1 MTMRRHLVL
10 GALVAA
16 GTLVMAAGA
25 YWHAQAQQQPQPSAA
40 NIEVEKLRDN
50 VFVLRGG
57 GGNTTVFVQANGVTV
72 VDTKNPGW
80 GQPLITKIKEL
91 TNKPIT
97 TIVNTHTHGD
107 HVSGNVDFAQNVD
120 IVTHENTAANM
131 KAMRPVTSIPNPPVN
146 VFAQHGGHGLPKRTF
161 KDTMTL
167 FSGNDRVD
175 LHYFGR
181 GHTNGDAWIVIPSV
195 RVMAAG
201 DIFSGKNLPLL
212 DYNNGGSGAE
222 IGDTLMKAY
231 TATAKSVESIVTGH
245 STVMTP
251 NDLREYAEFNRDFL
265 NGVRAAKKAGKSV
278 DEIVKGWSMPAKYQ
292 GYAAPQP
299 VRLQANIENI
309 YKEAR

>member
-10 GALVAA
+10 GSLLAA

-25 YWHAQAQQQPQPSAA
+25 NRHAQAQQPPQPSPA
-40 NIEVEKLRDN
+40 NIEVEKLKDN
-50 VFVLRGG
+50 LFVLRGG

-120 IVTHENTAANM
+120 VVTHENTAANM
-131 KAMRPVTSIPNPPVN
+131 KAWRPVTSIPNAFPN
-146 VFAQHGGHGLPKRTF
+146 VFAQHGGHGMPKRTF

-167 FSGNDRVD
+167 FSGPDRLD

-181 GHTNGDAWIVIPSV
+181 GHTDGDAWVVIPSA

-212 DYNNGGSGAE
+212 DYNNGGSGVA
-222 IGDTLMKAY
+222 IGETLMKAHN
-231 TATAKSVESIVTGH
+231 ATMKQVDSIVTGH
-245 STVMTP
+245 STMMTP

-265 NGVRAAKKAGKSV
+265 NGVREAKKAGKSV
-278 DEIVKGWSMPAKYQ
+278 DEIVKTWKMPAKYT
-292 GYAAPQP
+292 GYADPAPA
-299 VRLQANIENI
+299 RLQANVENV

>member
-1 MTMRRHLVL
+1 
-10 GALVAA
+10 VAA
-16 GTLVMAAGA
+16 GALVMAAGA
-25 YWHAQAQQQPQPSAA
+25 YLQAQQPPQPSAA

-107 HVSGNVDFAQNVD
+107 HVSGNVDFAQNVEV
-120 IVTHENTAANM
+120 VTHEATAANM
-131 KAMRPVTSIPNPPVN
+131 KAWRPVTSITNTFPN
-146 VFAQHGGHGLPKRTF
+146 VFAQHGGHGMPKRTF

-167 FSGNDRVD
+167 FSGPDRVD
-175 LHYFGR
+175 LHFFGR
-181 GHTNGDAWIVIPSV
+181 GHTDGDAWVVIPSV

-212 DYNNGGSGAE
+212 DYNNGGSGMA
-222 IGDTLMKAY
+222 IPDTLMKAY
-231 TATAKSVESIVTGH
+231 TGTMKQVDSIVTGH

-265 NGVRAAKKAGKSV
+265 NGVREAKKAGKSV
-278 DEIVKGWSMPAKYQ
+278 DEIVKGWSMPAKYA
-292 GYAAPQP
+292 GYAAPAP
-299 VRLQANIENI
+299 ARLQANVENI
-309 YKEAR
+309 YKEVR

>member
-10 GALVAA
+10 GSLLFAGALVI
-16 GTLVMAAGA
+16 AAGA
-25 YWHAQAQQQPQPSAA
+25 LAQQQPQPSAA
-40 NIEVEKLRDN
+40 NIEVEKLKDN
-50 VFVLRGG
+50 LFVLKGG

-80 GQPLITKIKEL
+80 GQPVITKIKEL
-91 TNKPIT
+91 TSKPIT

-107 HVSGNVDFAQNVD
+107 HVSGNVDFAQNVEV
-120 IVTHENTAANM
+120 VTHVNTAANM
-131 KAMRPVTSIPNPPVN
+131 KAWRPVTSITNTFPN
-146 VFAQHGGHGLPKRTF
+146 VFAQHGGHGMPKRTF

-167 FSGNDRVD
+167 FSGPDRVD

-181 GHTNGDAWIVIPSV
+181 GHTDGDAWVVIPST

-231 TATAKSVESIVTGH
+231 NATMKQVDSIVTGH
-245 STVMTP
+245 STNMTP

-265 NGVRAAKKAGKSV
+265 NSVREAKKAGRSAEAIIK
-278 DEIVKGWSMPAKYQ
+278 EWRMPAKYK
-292 GYAAPQP
+292 GYADPAPA
-299 VRLQANIENI
+299 RLQANVENI
-309 YKEAR
+309 YKESR

>member
-10 GALVAA
+10 GSLLAA

-25 YWHAQAQQQPQPSAA
+25 YRQAHAQQQPQPTPA
-40 NIEVEKLRDN
+40 NIEVEKIKDN
-50 VFVLRGG
+50 LFVLRGG

-91 TNKPIT
+91 TSKPIT

-131 KAMRPVTSIPNPPVN
+131 KAWRPVTSITNTFPN
-146 VFAQHGGHGLPKRTF
+146 VFAQHGGHGMPKRTF

-167 FSGNDRVD
+167 FSGPDRVD

-181 GHTNGDAWIVIPSV
+181 GHTNGDAWVVIPSV

-212 DYNNGGSGAE
+212 DYNNGGSGVE
-222 IGDTLMKAY
+222 IGDTLMQAH
-231 TATAKSVESIVTGH
+231 TATMKQVDSIVTGH
-245 STVMTP
+245 STMMTP

-265 NGVRAAKKAGKSV
+265 SGVREAKKAGKSV
-278 DEIVKGWSMPAKYQ
+278 DEIVKTWKTPAKYT
-292 GYAAPQP
+292 GYADPAPA
-299 VRLQANIENI
+299 RLQSNVENI